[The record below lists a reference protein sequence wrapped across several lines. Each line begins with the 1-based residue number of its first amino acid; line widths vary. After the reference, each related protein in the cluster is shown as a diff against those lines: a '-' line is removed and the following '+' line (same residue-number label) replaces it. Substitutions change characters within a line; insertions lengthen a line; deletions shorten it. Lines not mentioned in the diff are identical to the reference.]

1 MLEIAQSQPSTAL
14 HCTALPSLITL
25 RMSSLPALHHLRY
38 CTASWMEW
46 VDGTS
51 NNRATNPHVA
61 VAVERFSSSG
71 ERRLA
76 KLGVSPKPKIA
87 GQRSDRPVPSR
98 PVPVLRAVVIVYPH
112 RRWRQT

>member
-1 MLEIAQSQPSTAL
+1 MLEIAQSQPRTAL

-38 CTASWMEW
+38 CTASWMGW

-61 VAVERFSSSG
+61 VAVARGTERFSSSG

-87 GQRSDRPVPSR
+87 GQR
-98 PVPVLRAVVIVYPH
+98 
-112 RRWRQT
+112 